1 MDKGTIIA
9 RALALLGNHIY
20 TEQAATQSPAEQHFP
35 DVMLEANAAHN
46 WSFARAE
53 SLLHADSVPGL
64 YTLPVDCLL
73 VCRLS
78 TPHGFKLPYGWA
90 LLGRKIKAYDYAGDI
105 SIVYTRNLLT
115 VGLETPALSPFFT
128 QYVVHLLA
136 ARICPQTLGTEGLQL
151 ADAFQQKA
159 DAYRA
164 QAITQDR
171 QQDAA
176 NDQRR
181 PSIRRILRT
190 SLY

>member
-20 TEQAATQSPAEQHFP
+20 TEQAATHSPAEQHFP

-46 WSFARAE
+46 WSFARSEAT
-53 SLLHADSVPGL
+53 L
-64 YTLPVDCLL
+64 YPDVVSGKYLLPVDCLL
-73 VCRLS
+73 VRRLS
-78 TPHGFKLPYGWA
+78 TPNGFKLPYGWE
-90 LLGRKIKAYDYAGDI
+90 LLGRYIKAHNYTGDI

-115 VGLETPALSPFFT
+115 VGNETPALSPFFT

-159 DAYRA
+159 DAYRV

-181 PSIRRILRT
+181 PSIYRILRT